1 MRALALENAAS
12 VAFLWFVLF
21 EGKDGRQ
28 TEVMIQF
35 SARQRPAKSHR
46 REHVTIKKKKRYSE
60 YFDFKSKCRKKN
72 GGG

>member
-12 VAFLWFVLF
+12 VDFLWFVLF

-46 REHVTIKKKKRYSE
+46 REHITVKKKGTVNILISKVNAGKRM
-60 YFDFKSKCRKKN
+60 
-72 GGG
+72 GG